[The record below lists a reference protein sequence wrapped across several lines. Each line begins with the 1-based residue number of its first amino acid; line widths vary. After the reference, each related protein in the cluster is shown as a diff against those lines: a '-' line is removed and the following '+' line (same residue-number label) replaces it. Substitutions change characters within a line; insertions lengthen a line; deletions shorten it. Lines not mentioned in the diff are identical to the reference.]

1 MFFNQRVVS
10 ENFSHENRTLHR
22 SADIFPYFFR
32 FAFVCILF
40 LLFSLTAFSQSKFE
54 DRRISNVIITFE
66 GTDRSTSSAAE
77 FEVIAR
83 NALGNTYSAVKI
95 RNALAALFQTNDI
108 VNASVEATE
117 TPNNSVDLR
126 FIIKRKTR
134 ADRILIEVGN
144 TVGEKDVTEQEL
156 LLRVNILNS
165 GTAITEQTLRDN
177 ADLILDYLRE
187 RGFFNAEVTYKQQPL
202 RVETQVAVTFS
213 VNPNTQAKVEKFDIN
228 IEGFDASKLR
238 EDLKLKPGEFYSRE
252 KLNEDVEKI
261 KQALRKE
268 NFLAPEL
275 DEPRIV
281 LDDNQRNLISIELSG
296 KVGATVN
303 VSVETANPE
312 NKKEADEVEIGN
324 KKQTALLPIKREG
337 TVDFAAIIEGERRL
351 KNYYQEQGYFFANV
365 TSVCSVTPPF
375 TEAEASVTANETQSL
390 CSALGGAELAG
401 RTVAVKYRVDLNRQ
415 LKLNDIRIEGTTQF
429 TVEDIQSV
437 LDSQEANILGFIPL
451 FGYGRGYTSEELIR
465 QDQTTIASLMRE
477 LGFRNASVSVRRGV
491 SITGEE
497 LILTF
502 VVDEGVPTR
511 INNVK
516 IEGNKEISEATLQ
529 SVLPNL
535 IGKNFSRA
543 RARNGVKSLAEYY
556 SNQGYYDARITYAV
570 EELPDDGNTQED
582 LVNVVYKVDNEG
594 KKVFVNRVFVNG
606 NEMTK
611 DAAIL
616 KTATI
621 KPDRVL
627 RAADIF
633 STEQNLYSTSAFKRV
648 EVRPEPAGT
657 RADGNRQT
665 DVIINV
671 EEEKPRL
678 ITYGGG
684 FSTDEGPFGF
694 FDIRHYNLFGNLFQ
708 GGARVRIGRRQQL
721 AQIDFLNPR
730 FWRDGTNKDG
740 SFRYSPL
747 TFTAQYQRDSTVTRF
762 FRSTFDKGTFGIVQ
776 RVDADGNPIDEFGAN
791 TGSPTIN
798 RLTVSAETSRT
809 ISQKNRSILFARYRF
824 EDVRLYNINSLLIK
838 DLLLPDAKIRISG
851 FGATFVRDTRE
862 NCAIKYTILEIIA
875 KGEPGEPCRYNAG
888 DPTRGDYLTAEYNV
902 SLPALGANI
911 GFSKFQASYNYYY
924 TFPQF
929 KNTTFAG
936 RAILGLANVFSKG
949 SRFSSAQFPDLDG
962 ILPISERFFAGG
974 STTLRGFEFESAGPR
989 VVIVPQGIFRNSNG
1003 DPVFLQPFSIP
1014 FGGNALAIVNLEAR
1028 VPLTKSVRA
1037 VPFYDGGN
1045 VFRKVGDIFNPPDVP
1060 DTDVFRRNLRA
1071 LWSHTVGLGFRIKTP
1086 VGGEFGVDYG
1096 YLLNPPRFLIPQP
1109 NNAPNAI
1116 FQVRQGQIH
1125 FRFSQA
1131 F

>member
-1 MFFNQRVVS
+1 MFLNQRVVS
-10 ENFSHENRTLHR
+10 ENFSHKSRTLHR
-22 SADIFPYFFR
+22 TADTFPYFFR

-40 LLFSLTAFSQSKFE
+40 LLFSLTAFPQSKFE
-54 DRRISNVIITFE
+54 DRRISNVIISFE

-83 NALGNTYSAVKI
+83 NALGNTYSAVRV
-95 RNALAALFQTNDI
+95 RNALAALFQTNNI
-108 VNASVEATE
+108 VNASVEARE
-117 TPNNSVDLR
+117 TANNSVDLR

-144 TVGEKDVTEQEL
+144 AIGEKDVTEQEL

-177 ADLILDYLRE
+177 ADLILDYLRD

-202 RVETQVAVTFS
+202 RVETQVAVTFN

-261 KQALRKE
+261 KEALRKE

-324 KKQTALLPIKREG
+324 KKQTELLPIKREG

-375 TEAEASVTANETQSL
+375 TEAEASVTLNETQSL

-415 LKLNDIRIEGTTQF
+415 LKLTDIRIEGTSQF
-429 TVEDIQSV
+429 TVEEVQSV

-535 IGKNFSRA
+535 TGKNFSRA

-657 RADGNRQT
+657 RSDGNRQT

-776 RVDADGNPIDEFGAN
+776 RVDENGNPIDEFGAK

-798 RLTVSAETSRT
+798 RLTLSAETSRT

-862 NCAIKYTILEIIA
+862 NCNIKYSVLDIIA

-924 TFPQF
+924 TLPQF

-949 SRFSSAQFPDLDG
+949 QRFSSAQFPDLDG

-989 VVIVPQGIFRNSNG
+989 VVIVPQGFFRNSKG

-1060 DTDVFRRNLRA
+1060 DSDVFRRNLRA

-1116 FQVRQGQIH
+1116 FQVRQGQVH

>member
-1 MFFNQRVVS
+1 MFLSQRVVS
-10 ENFSHENRTLHR
+10 ENFSRENRMLHR
-22 SADIFPYFFR
+22 SAVVSLRIFRSALF
-32 FAFVCILF
+32 CTF
-40 LLFSLTAFSQSKFE
+40 LLFFSFTIFSQNKFE
-54 DRRISNVIITFE
+54 NRQISNVIITFE
-66 GTDRSTSSAAE
+66 GTDRSASSAAE

-83 NALGNTYSAVKI
+83 NVLGTNYSAVKV
-95 RNALAALFQTNDI
+95 RDALEALFNTGNI
-108 VNASVEATE
+108 VNAAVEATE
-117 TPNNSVDLR
+117 TGPNSVDLR

-134 ADRILIEVGN
+134 AERVIIQIGN

-187 RGFFNAEVTYKQQPL
+187 RGFFNAEVTYKQQAL
-202 RVETQVAVTFS
+202 RVETQVAVTFN
-213 VNPNTQAKVEKFDIN
+213 VNPNTQAKLEAFEIN
-228 IEGFDASKLR
+228 IEGFDAAKLR
-238 EDLKLKPGEFYSRE
+238 KELKLKPGEFYSRE

-261 KQALRKE
+261 KEALREE

-275 DEPRIV
+275 NEPRIIF
-281 LDDNQRNLISIELSG
+281 DNERNAINIELNG

-303 VSVETANPE
+303 VSVETE
-312 NKKEADEVEIGN
+312 REKIGN
-324 KKQTALLPIKREG
+324 KKQTQLLPLKREG

-351 KNYYQEQGYFFANV
+351 ENYYQEQGYFFVDV
-365 TSVCSVTPPF
+365 TPVCAVTPPF
-375 TEAEASVTANETQSL
+375 TEAEASVTANETESL

-401 RTVAVKYRVDLNRQ
+401 RTVDVKYNVDLNRK
-415 LKLNDIRIEGTTQF
+415 LKLTDIRIEGTDQL
-429 TVEDIQSV
+429 TVEDVQTV
-437 LDSQEANILGFIPL
+437 LDSQEANLLGFIPL

-465 QDQTTIASLMRE
+465 QDQTTLASLLRE
-477 LGFRNASVSVRRGV
+477 LGFRNAKVSVRRGV
-491 SITGEE
+491 SIAGED

-502 VVDEGVPTR
+502 VVEEGVPTR

-529 SVLPNL
+529 TVLPNL

-543 RARNGVKSLAEYY
+543 RARNGVKSLSEYY
-556 SNQGYYDARITYAV
+556 SNLGYYDARVSYAV
-570 EELPDDGNTQED
+570 EELPDDENLQED
-582 LVNVVYKVDNEG
+582 LVNVVYKIENEG

-606 NEMTK
+606 NEITK
-611 DAAIL
+611 DSAVL

-621 KPDRVL
+621 KPDKVL

-633 STEQNLYSTSAFKRV
+633 STEQNLYSTSAFRRV
-648 EVRPEPAGT
+648 EVKPEPAGT
-657 RADGNRQT
+657 RTDGNRQT

-694 FDIRHYNLFGNLFQ
+694 FDIRHYNLLGNLFQ

-730 FWRDGTNKDG
+730 FLRDGKNKDG
-740 SFRYSPL
+740 TIRYSPF
-747 TFTAQYQRDSTVTRF
+747 TFSAQYQRDSTITRF

-776 RVDADGNPIDEFGAN
+776 RVDENGNPIDEFGN
-791 TGSPTIN
+791 DTGSPTIN
-798 RLTVSAETSRT
+798 RLTLSAETSRT
-809 ISQKNRSILFARYRF
+809 ISQKNRSILFARFRF
-824 EDVRLYNINSLLIK
+824 EDVRLFNINSLLIK
-838 DLLLPDAKIRISG
+838 DLLLPDAKVRISG

-862 NCAIKYTILEIIA
+862 NCSIKYTLLEIIA
-875 KGEPGEPCRYNAG
+875 KGEPGEPCRYNAS

-911 GFSKFQASYNYYY
+911 GFNKFQASYNYFY
-924 TFPQF
+924 TLPQL

-936 RAILGLANVFSKG
+936 RAILGLANIFSKG
-949 SRFSSAQFPDLDG
+949 QRFSSAQFPDLDG

-974 STTLRGFEFESAGPR
+974 SQTLRGFEFESAGPR
-989 VVIVPQGIFRNSNG
+989 VVIVPQGFFRNSNG
-1003 DPVFLQPFSIP
+1003 DPVFLQPFTIP

-1028 VPLTKSVRA
+1028 IPLTKSVRA

-1045 VFRKVGDIFNPPDVP
+1045 VFRRVGDIFNPPDVP
-1060 DTDVFRRNLRA
+1060 DNDVFRKNLRA
-1071 LWSHTVGLGFRIKTP
+1071 LWSHTIGLGFRIKTP
-1086 VGGEFGVDYG
+1086 VGGEFGIDYG
-1096 YLLNPPRFLIPQP
+1096 YLLNPPRFLIPQQ
-1109 NNAPNAI
+1109 NAPNAI
-1116 FQVRQGQIH
+1116 FQVKQGQIH

>member
-1 MFFNQRVVS
+1 MFFSQRVFFEKNS
-10 ENFSHENRTLHR
+10 EKNFTLYR
-22 SADIFPYFFR
+22 RADISPRFFQ
-32 FAFVCILF
+32 FVVLCGLI
-40 LLFSLTAFSQSKFE
+40 LLFALSSFSQSKYE
-54 DRRISNVIITFE
+54 NRRILNVIIAFE

-77 FEVIAR
+77 FEQIAR
-83 NALGNTYSAVKI
+83 SALGTTYSAVKV
-95 RNALAALFQTNDI
+95 RNALQALFDTNNI
-108 VNASVEATE
+108 VNASVEAVE
-117 TPNNSVDLR
+117 KGENSVDLR

-144 TVGEKDVTEQEL
+144 TVGEKKVTEQEL

-177 ADLILDYLRE
+177 ADLIQDYLRE
-187 RGFFNAEVTYKQQPL
+187 RGFFNADVTFKQQPL

-213 VNPNTQAKVEKFDIN
+213 VNPNTQAKVEKFDID
-228 IEGFDASKLR
+228 IEGFDSSKLTK
-238 EDLKLKPGEFYSRE
+238 LNLKPGEFYSRE
-252 KLNEDVEKI
+252 KLNQDVEKI
-261 KQALRKE
+261 KEALRKE

-275 DEPRIV
+275 NEPRIV
-281 LDDNQRNLISIELSG
+281 LDDNQRNLVSLELTG

-303 VSVETANPE
+303 VSVEPADPE
-312 NKKEADEVEIGN
+312 NKAAADGVKIGD
-324 KKQTALLPIKREG
+324 KKQTSLLPIKREG

-351 KNYYQEQGYFFANV
+351 ETYYQEQGYFFVNV
-365 TSVCSVTPPF
+365 TAVCSVTPPF
-375 TEAEASVTANETQSL
+375 TEAEASITTNDTESL
-390 CSALGGAELAG
+390 CSALSGAELAG
-401 RTVAVKYRVDLNRQ
+401 RTVDVKYRVNLDRR
-415 LKLNDIRIEGTTQF
+415 LKLTDIRIEGTNQF
-429 TVEDIQSV
+429 TIEDVQSV

-465 QDQTTIASLMRE
+465 QDQTTLLSLMRE
-477 LGFRNASVSVRRGV
+477 LGFRAASVSVRRGV
-491 SITGEE
+491 SITGDE

-502 VVDEGVPTR
+502 VINEGIPTR

-543 RARNGVKSLAEYY
+543 RARNGVRSLSEYY
-556 SNQGYYDARITYAV
+556 SNLGYYDARITYAI

-582 LVNVVYKVDNEG
+582 LINVVYKVENEG

-606 NEMTK
+606 NEKTK
-611 DAAIL
+611 DAAVL
-616 KTATI
+616 KAATI
-621 KPDRVL
+621 KPDKVL

-633 STEQNLYSTSAFKRV
+633 STEQNLYSTSAFRRV
-648 EVRPEPAGT
+648 EVRPESAGT
-657 RADGNRQT
+657 RSDGNRQT

-694 FDIRHYNLFGNLFQ
+694 FDIRHYNLLGNLFQ
-708 GGARVRIGRRQQL
+708 GGARLRIGRRQQL

-730 FWRDGTNKDG
+730 FWRDGTNKDS

-776 RVDADGNPIDEFGAN
+776 RVDENGNPIDEFGN
-791 TGSPTIN
+791 KTTDPTIN
-798 RLTVSAETSRT
+798 RLTLSAETSRT
-809 ISQKNRSILFARYRF
+809 ISQKNRSILFVRYRF
-824 EDVRLYNINSLLIK
+824 EDVRLYNVDSLLIK
-838 DLLLPDAKIRISG
+838 DLLLPDSKIRISG

-862 NCAIKYTILEIIA
+862 NCNIKYSVLDIIA

-902 SLPALGANI
+902 SVPALGANI

-924 TFPQF
+924 TLPQF

-974 STTLRGFEFESAGPR
+974 SQTLRGFEFESAGPR
-989 VVIVPQGIFRNSNG
+989 VVIVPQGTFRDSNG
-1003 DPVFLQPFSIP
+1003 NPVFLQPFSIP

-1028 VPLTKSVRA
+1028 VPLTKSIRA

-1045 VFRKVGDIFNPPDVP
+1045 VFRKVKDIFNPPDVP
-1060 DTDVFRRNLRA
+1060 DSDVFRKNLRV
-1071 LWSHTVGLGFRIKTP
+1071 LWSHTVGLGLRIKTP

-1109 NNAPNAI
+1109 VGPNAI
-1116 FQVRQGQIH
+1116 FQVRQSQIH

>member
-1 MFFNQRVVS
+1 MFLNQRVVS
-10 ENFSHENRTLHR
+10 ENFSHKNRTFQR
-22 SADIFPYFFR
+22 SANISLCFLR
-32 FAFVCILF
+32 LILLCG
-40 LLFSLTAFSQSKFE
+40 LLFSTSVFSQSKFE
-54 DRRISNVIITFE
+54 DRQISKVIITFE

-77 FEVIAR
+77 FEQIAR
-83 NALGNTYSAVKI
+83 NALGTTYSAVRV
-95 RNALAALFQTNDI
+95 RNALEALFQTDNI

-117 TPNNSVDLR
+117 TGQNSVDLR

-134 ADRILIEVGN
+134 AERVSIVVGN
-144 TVGEKDVTEQEL
+144 TVGEKTVTEQEL

-202 RVETQVAVTFS
+202 RVETQVAVTFT
-213 VNPNTQAKVEKFDIN
+213 VNPNAEAKIDKFDIS
-228 IEGFDASKLR
+228 IAGFDPNKVR
-238 EDLKLKPGEFYSRE
+238 EDLNLKTGEFYSRE
-252 KLNEDVEKI
+252 KLNEDVETI

-275 DEPRIV
+275 DEPRIIF
-281 LDDNQRNLISIELSG
+281 DNERNTINVELNG

-303 VSVETANPE
+303 VSVLPEDPE
-312 NKKEADEVEIGN
+312 NKREADKVEIGN
-324 KKQTALLPIKREG
+324 KKQTQLLPIKREG

-351 KNYYQEQGYFFANV
+351 ENYYQEQGYFFV
-365 TSVCSVTPPF
+365 TVTAVCSVTPPF
-375 TEAEASVTANETQSL
+375 TEAEASVTTNETESL
-390 CSALGGAELAG
+390 CSALGGAELDS
-401 RTVAVKYRVDLNRQ
+401 RTVEVKYKVDLNRQ
-415 LKLNDIRIEGTTQF
+415 LKLNDIRIEGTDQLTI
-429 TVEDIQSV
+429 EDVQSV

-465 QDQTTIASLMRE
+465 QDQTTLESLMRE
-477 LGFRNASVSVRRGV
+477 LGFRNAKVSVRRGV

-502 VVDEGVPTR
+502 VVNEGVPTR

-529 SVLPNL
+529 TVLPNL

-543 RARNGVKSLAEYY
+543 RARNGVKSLSEYY
-556 SNQGYYDARITYAV
+556 SNQGYYDARVTYAV
-570 EELPDDGNTQED
+570 EELPDNGNTQED
-582 LVNVVYKVDNEG
+582 IVNVVYKVENEG

-611 DAAIL
+611 DAAVL

-621 KPDRVL
+621 KPDKVL

-633 STEQNLYSTSAFKRV
+633 STEQNLYSTSAFRRV
-648 EVRPEPAGT
+648 EVRVEPAGT
-657 RADGNRQT
+657 RPDGNRQT

-747 TFTAQYQRDSTVTRF
+747 TFTAQYLRDSTITRF

-776 RVDADGNPIDEFGAN
+776 RVDEDGNPIDEFGAN
-791 TGSPTIN
+791 TGAPTIN
-798 RLTVSAETSRT
+798 RLTLSAETSRT
-809 ISQKNRSILFARYRF
+809 ISRKNRSILFARYRF

-838 DLLLPDAKIRISG
+838 DLLRPDAKIRISG

-862 NCAIKYTILEIIA
+862 NCAIKYSLLEIIA
-875 KGEPGEPCRYNAG
+875 KGEPGEPCRYNSG

-911 GFSKFQASYNYYY
+911 GFSKFQASYNYFY
-924 TFPQF
+924 TLPQL
-929 KNTTFAG
+929 KNTTFAA
-936 RAILGLANVFSKG
+936 RAILGLASVFSKG
-949 SRFSSAQFPDLDG
+949 QRFSSAQFPDLDG
-962 ILPISERFFAGG
+962 ILPVSERFFAGG
-974 STTLRGFEFESAGPR
+974 SQTLRGFEFESAGPR

-1071 LWSHTVGLGFRIKTP
+1071 LWSHTVGLGLRIKTP
-1086 VGGEFGVDYG
+1086 VGGEFGIDYG

-1109 NNAPNAI
+1109 VGPNAI

-1125 FRFSQA
+1125 FRFAQA